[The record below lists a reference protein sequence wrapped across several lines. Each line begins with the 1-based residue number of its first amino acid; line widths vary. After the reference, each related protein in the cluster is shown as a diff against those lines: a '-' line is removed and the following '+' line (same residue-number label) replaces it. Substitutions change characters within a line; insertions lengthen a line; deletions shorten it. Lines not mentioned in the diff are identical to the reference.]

1 MSIICT
7 LKRTALLAVALAPL
21 ALASP
26 VVAGP
31 ISYPITVTTSSS
43 FFSGVTGSL
52 DFQFNPGDA
61 TAQAATATITNFMTD
76 GLLGAVI
83 PPTPPITGGGA
94 SGLLPGTVTIANSA
108 LSPDSNE
115 LNQAFAYGSTLSFI
129 VTFSGDALDN
139 PTNQGSGSTFR
150 LFLLDGNGHPLPPN
164 RPNSP
169 LGEILDINVNPDGTT
184 TLFTVPEPSGLVL
197 LGLGLASLWG
207 CRRIQRRFR
216 LGPG

>member
-139 PTNQGSGSTFR
+139 PTNQGSGSPSACFCWTATAT
-150 LFLLDGNGHPLPPN
+150 PC
-164 RPNSP
+164 RPTGPTARSVKSW
-169 LGEILDINVNPDGTT
+169 ISMSTRT
-184 TLFTVPEPSGLVL
+184 
-197 LGLGLASLWG
+197 A
-207 CRRIQRRFR
+207 RQRC
-216 LGPG
+216 